1 MATPSRS
8 SINFDLWLQQNQ
20 RSRGVKMDEER
31 SGGQAAVP
39 FGPPPACPER
49 FAEELE
55 SDLWRRREIEGGH
68 GASIVCAC
76 L

>member
-1 MATPSRS
+1 
-8 SINFDLWLQQNQ
+8 
-20 RSRGVKMDEER
+20 MDEER